1 MANPPTN
8 QLRSNSEKG
17 SLLENILMIFIN
29 LSKHLQYF
37 SSHPIVLSISIIF
50 RSTEFNASSPN
61 PTSFFFLIEP
71 YFSKEISKVQD
82 GRASF
87 LPQPKTK
94 LMRSFYV
101 GFERCTVMLIS
112 QTTKIGQVLCF
123 KMAVIQTAPF
133 Q

>member
-1 MANPPTN
+1 
-8 QLRSNSEKG
+8 
-17 SLLENILMIFIN
+17 MISIN
-29 LSKHLQYF
+29 LSKHRQYF
-37 SSHPIVLSISIIF
+37 SSHPTVLSVSITF
-50 RSTEFNASSPN
+50 RSTEFNASSQN
-61 PTSFFFLIEP
+61 PTSFFFFLIEP